1 MGNWG
6 IRNLGKK
13 WEFWEKNGIFGENGT
28 ETTYI
33 DPWTPGRNVKY
44 ACLLGV

>member
-13 WEFWEKNGIFGENGT
+13 WEFWEKNGIFGENG
-28 ETTYI
+28 I
-33 DPWTPGRNVKY
+33 
-44 ACLLGV
+44 LGENGNFEIKWEFWGK